1 MREEIYGQDILLDG
15 NMQASLAAT
24 GEAVTSDGI
33 QTVLQDIK
41 LRLFTPLGSLFY
53 DKEFGSRII
62 EFVKDEN
69 TMGNRLA
76 LIAEIKS
83 CINAEPRVVPGKTQC
98 KVESWDH
105 TGVVCEASF
114 EIIDETH
121 PFNLIIDINSDMEI
135 VIKDVNPG

>member
-1 MREEIYGQDILLDG
+1 MREKIYGQDILLDE

-24 GEAVTSDGI
+24 GEAIVSDGI
-33 QTVLQDIK
+33 QTALQDIK

-69 TMGNRLA
+69 TMSNRLS

-83 CINAEPRVVPGKTQC
+83 CINMEPRVAPGKIQC
-98 KVESWDH
+98 KIASWDYA
-105 TGVVCEASF
+105 GVVCEASF
-114 EIIDETH
+114 ELIDETH
-121 PFNLIIDINSDMEI
+121 PFNLIIEINSDMEI